1 MTHTITTL
9 VRQAGDNIYHEM
21 VNQNIMTGKWLIVNS
36 FLLFRV

>member
-1 MTHTITTL
+1 MIHTITKL

-21 VNQNIMTGKWLIVNS
+21 VNQKIMTGKWLIVNY